1 MDEQTTATLE
11 ATTEVAEAPSTPEPV
26 MSLSEDGELDVSDG
40 FWGDGAGAS
49 VEDEPAPEPVPEA
62 PPETLSGYTDD
73 ELRDTPWEQW
83 DEARI
88 TGDVKRYIP
97 FLRDQMERRARVA
110 QMMGPPMRP
119 MPQPQPAPQ
128 MGTKEITAAAT
139 RAAKEKLGLKD
150 DDALDFYEPEH
161 VAALSLAAQEIQA
174 RQHADAARAERTAQ
188 DVRAFGDFA
197 VSLAG
202 RSDFAEFDR
211 WVTGR
216 LAAAGMHPEQ
226 LREYAVRTG
235 DVAGVHRTVAGW
247 YQAWQ
252 EQKAKPKAAQKPPV
266 VEGGTG
272 GVPGKRGVDLRGFGD
287 MDDDDQAR
295 ALMDMG
301 LV

>member
-11 ATTEVAEAPSTPEPV
+11 ATSSEVDAAQAPQAPEPV

-62 PPETLSGYTDD
+62 PVVYTDD

-110 QMMGPPMRP
+110 QMMGPQHRP
-119 MPQPQPAPQ
+119 MPQPPAAPQ
-128 MGTKEITAAAT
+128 MGTKEIAAE
-139 RAAKEKLGLKD
+139 AAKAAKAKLGLGE

-174 RQHADAARAERTAQ
+174 SQREAVARAERTAQ
-188 DVRAFGDFA
+188 DVRAFEEFA
-197 VSLAG
+197 AGLAA

-216 LAAAGMHPEQ
+216 LASAGMHPEQ